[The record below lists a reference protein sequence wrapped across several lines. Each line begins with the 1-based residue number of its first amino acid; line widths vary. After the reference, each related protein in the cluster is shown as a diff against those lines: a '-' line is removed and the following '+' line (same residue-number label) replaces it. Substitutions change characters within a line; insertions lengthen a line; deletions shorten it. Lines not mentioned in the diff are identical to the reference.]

1 MSSIRVRF
9 APSPTGNVH
18 IGNIRAAIF
27 NWLFARHEGG
37 SFLLRIEDTDRERST
52 PEAVKAVLDAMEWLG
67 LNWDEDPLY
76 QSARQAAHTA
86 AAEVLVKKGA
96 AYREDKGGTGQG
108 ECIIFRMPPKSVSF
122 RDLIKGD
129 IEKKAEDLKD
139 FVIVRSDGS
148 PVFHLANVVDD
159 IHMGI
164 THVIRGD
171 DHVENT
177 FKHLALFEALGS
189 PAPSYA
195 HLPMIVNNQGKPYS
209 KRDGAAFVGE
219 FREKGYLPEALLNSL
234 VLLGW
239 SPGGDKEIMSRD
251 EMVSLF
257 GLDRVKSSAAQMD
270 MKKFEWM
277 NAEYMRMLPKPV
289 FKEGC
294 KKAMDAAGIPYAS
307 FPDEY
312 LDRVLA
318 LMQDRTRV
326 YTAVSGWRYFFGE
339 DYPREEDAVRKNLKK
354 EGIRP
359 VLESLRRKL
368 EIGPFTAKA
377 IEEAIRSTEKE
388 AGISEG
394 KLNQPARVAVTGSA
408 IGAGIYETMEVLG
421 KERTLA
427 RMAHAIEIQQF

>member
-9 APSPTGNVH
+9 APSPTGHVH

-37 SFLLRIEDTDRERST
+37 RFLLRIEDTDRERST

-67 LNWDEDPLY
+67 LNWDEEPLY
-76 QSARQAAHTA
+76 QSTRKAAHVA
-86 AAEVLVKKGA
+86 AAVELVKKGA

-108 ECIIFRMPPKSVSF
+108 ECIIFRMPQKSVAF
-122 RDLIKGD
+122 TDLIKG
-129 IEKKAEDLKD
+129 EMKKEAEDLKN
-139 FVIVRSDGS
+139 FVIVRSDGN
-148 PVFHLANVVDD
+148 PVFHLANVADD

-177 FKHLALFEALGS
+177 FKHLALFEALGAQ
-189 PAPSYA
+189 PPQYA
-195 HLPMIVNNQGKPYS
+195 HLPMIVNAQGKPYS

-219 FREKGYLPEALLNSL
+219 FREKGYLGDALLNYL
-234 VLLGW
+234 ALLGW
-239 SPGGDKEIMSRD
+239 SPGGDKEVMSRA

-257 GLDRVKSSAAQMD
+257 TLDRIKSSAAQMD

-277 NAEYMRMLPKPV
+277 NAEYMRALPKPV

-294 KKAMDAAGIPYAS
+294 RKAMDVAGIPYAAH
-307 FPDEY
+307 PEAY

-318 LMQDRTRV
+318 LMQDRTKV
-326 YTAVSGWRYFFGE
+326 YAAVAGWRYFFAE
-339 DYPREEDAVRKNLKK
+339 DFPRDEDATRKQLNK
-354 EGIRP
+354 EGIRAA
-359 VLESLRRKL
+359 LESLRKKL
-368 EIGPFTAKA
+368 ETSSFAA
-377 IEEAIRSTEKE
+377 AEIEAAIRSTEKE
-388 AGISEG
+388 HGIAEG

-408 IGAGIYETMEVLG
+408 IGAGVYETMEVLG
-421 KERTLA
+421 RERSLA
-427 RMAHAIEIQQF
+427 RLASAIG